1 MRRIA
6 PNVRNSITNPEAQV
20 TRPDSGDSI
29 EREDA
34 LAELRRQAQ
43 TLNIDRPIALVGLMG
58 AGKTTIGRRLANV
71 LQWPFMDADAEIER
85 AAGLTVQEI
94 FAKHGEADFRS
105 GERRV
110 IARLLTGPRHVLATG
125 GGAFIDAETRAT
137 LRQKAVT
144 VWLKA
149 PLEVLMR
156 RVDRRDDRP
165 LLQGGDPRAVM
176 ERLMEVRYPIY
187 AEADVVVETNNSPHN
202 AAVAA
207 VIDALLRR
215 QNETQP

>member
-1 MRRIA
+1 
-6 PNVRNSITNPEAQV
+6 VRNPITIPEAQV
-20 TRPDSGDSI
+20 TRPDSGDAI

-43 TLNIDRPIALVGLMG
+43 TLSIDRPIALVGLMG

-85 AAGLTVQEI
+85 AAGLTVPEI
-94 FAKHGEADFRS
+94 FAKHGEEDFRR
-105 GERRV
+105 GERSV
-110 IARLLTGPRHVLATG
+110 IARLLAGPAHVLATG
-125 GGAFIDAETRAT
+125 GGAFIDDETRAN

-144 VWLKA
+144 IWLKA

-165 LLQGGDPRAVM
+165 LLMGGDPRAVM
-176 ERLMEVRYPIY
+176 ERLMQVRYPIY
-187 AEADVVVETNNSPHN
+187 AEADVTVETSNSPHN

-207 VIDALLRR
+207 VIDALLHR
-215 QNETQP
+215 QIESQP